1 MYCCIIDINLPFQIV
16 HNSLMS
22 SVWHRVLSQL
32 IEERAKFAESKSAWS
47 YLQTF
52 LHLVLAVF
60 LDFHFS
66 NSCTPLWSDEPK
78 GGNTVQEDSIQKLE
92 IIAKSISEVEPEG
105 LTCVDSGTTCTREK
119 VSIKLHN

>member
-32 IEERAKFAESKSAWS
+32 IEERAEFAESKSAWS

-52 LHLVLAVF
+52 LSILG
-60 LDFHFS
+60 
-66 NSCTPLWSDEPK
+66 SC
-78 GGNTVQEDSIQKLE
+78 SI
-92 IIAKSISEVEPEG
+92 PG
-105 LTCVDSGTTCTREK
+105 LPFQ
-119 VSIKLHN
+119 